1 MNLYSNF
8 ANTFETSKIQK
19 TLEICFLLLSN
30 TLKVEVIFEK
40 SISIC
45 AKNTRKRLILKIKI
59 IK

>member
-45 AKNTRKRLILKIKI
+45 AKNTRKRTLD
-59 IK
+59 